1 MKKDALLAMG
11 LTEELAEKAA
21 AAFGEE
27 LKGFVPKSRFDEV
40 LEERNS
46 LRAAG
51 LETAERMAALE
62 TAAGERDELAHRL
75 EALEA
80 EARQRDEEHAAGLR
94 SLALENAIR
103 LALTD
108 AQDAALAAGLID
120 RGQLELDGDGNVSG
134 LDEQVRALRE
144 AKPFLFRA
152 PAGAGFT
159 LGAAPAPGGEYLAGG
174 PSMRDAIE
182 RHFRMQKA

>member
-27 LKGFVPKSRFDEV
+27 LKGFVPKCRFDEV
-40 LEERNS
+40 LEERNG

-51 LETAERMAALE
+51 QENAERLAALE
-62 TAAGERDELAHRL
+62 TAADERNELARRI
-75 EALEA
+75 EALET
-80 EARQRDEEHAAGLR
+80 EARRKDEEHAAGLR
-94 SLALENAIR
+94 SLAIDNAIR

-108 AQDAALAAGLID
+108 AQDAALAAGLVD
-120 RGQLELDGDGNVSG
+120 RGKLELDADGNVSG
-134 LDEQVRALRE
+134 LEEQIRALRE

-182 RHFRMQKA
+182 RRFRTQKA

>member
-1 MKKDALLAMG
+1 MKKDVLLAMG
-11 LTEELAEKAA
+11 LTEEQAEKAA

-40 LEERNS
+40 LEERNG

-51 LETAERMAALE
+51 QENAERLAALE
-62 TAAGERDELAHRL
+62 VCIGERDELAQRV

-80 EARQRDEEHAAGLR
+80 EALRKDEEYAAGLR
-94 SLALENAIR
+94 SLVLDNAIR

-134 LDEQVRALRE
+134 LEEQVRALRE

-152 PAGAGFT
+152 PAGTGFT

>member
-1 MKKDALLAMG
+1 MKKDVLLAMG
-11 LTEELAEKAA
+11 MTEELAEKAV

-51 LETAERMAALE
+51 QESAERMAALE
-62 TAAGERDELAHRL
+62 KSAGERDELAQKI
-75 EALEA
+75 EELEA
-80 EARQRDEEHAAGLR
+80 EARQRDEAHAQSMRTFVLDGAVR
-94 SLALENAIR
+94 RALA
-103 LALTD
+103 D
-108 AQDAALAAGLID
+108 AQDVALAAGLID
-120 RGQLELDGDGNVSG
+120 REALELDGDGNVSG
-134 LDEQVRALRE
+134 LEEQVAALRE

-152 PAGAGFT
+152 PAGTGFT
-159 LGAAPAPGGEYLAGG
+159 LGAAPAAGGEYLAGG
-174 PSMRDAIE
+174 PSLRDAIE

>member
-1 MKKDALLAMG
+1 MKKDALLTMG

-51 LETAERMAALE
+51 QEASERMAALE
-62 TAAGERDELAHRL
+62 KSAGERDELARRI

-80 EARQRDEEHAAGLR
+80 EARQKDEEHAAGMR
-94 SLALENAIR
+94 ALIIDSAVR
-103 LALTD
+103 RALSD
-108 AQDAALAAGLID
+108 AQDVALAASLID
-120 RGQLELDGDGNVSG
+120 RGALALDGDGNVSG
-134 LDEQVRALRE
+134 LEEQVAALRE
-144 AKPFLFRA
+144 EKPFLFRA
-152 PAGAGFT
+152 PAGTGFT
-159 LGAAPAPGGEYLAGG
+159 LGAAPPAGGEYLAGG

>member
-1 MKKDALLAMG
+1 MKKDALLTMG
-11 LTEELAEKAA
+11 LTEEQAEKAA

-40 LEERNS
+40 LEERNG

-51 LETAERMAALE
+51 QETAERLAALE
-62 TAAGERDELAHRL
+62 TAAGERDGLARRIEELET
-75 EALEA
+75 EA
-80 EARQRDEEHAAGLR
+80 QRKDEEYAAGLR
-94 SLALENAIR
+94 ALAIENAVR

-120 RGQLELDGDGNVSG
+120 RGKLELDGDGNVTG
-134 LDEQVRALRE
+134 LEEQIRALRE
-144 AKPFLFRA
+144 TKPFLFRT
-152 PAGAGFT
+152 PAGAGFV
-159 LGAAPAPGGEYLAGG
+159 LGAAPPADGEYLAGG

-182 RHFRMQKA
+182 RHFRTQKA

>member
-1 MKKDALLAMG
+1 MKKDVLLALG

-51 LETAERMAALE
+51 QESAERMAALE
-62 TAAGERDELAHRL
+62 AAAGERDELAQRIT
-75 EALEA
+75 AMEA
-80 EARQRDEEHAAGLR
+80 EARRKDDEHAAGLR
-94 SLALENAIR
+94 SLALDNAIR

-108 AQDAALAAGLID
+108 AQDATLAAGLID
-120 RGQLELDGDGNVSG
+120 RGQLELDGDGNVTG
-134 LDEQVRALRE
+134 LEEQIRVLRE
-144 AKPFLFRA
+144 TKPFLFRA
-152 PAGAGFT
+152 PAGTGFT

-182 RHFRMQKA
+182 RHFRLQKA